1 MSLQLSDGHIC
12 HFGQRLLC
20 YTDSLGE
27 DVLGLDCSSTAH
39 TKKKDTIF
47 TRVQVNI
54 LNYII
59 AALTALNTL
68 RDLILASPPTAS
80 SSLGSLSCWWGDRHP
95 LIAAKD
101 ECVQCKRRESVQRST
116 SLQLL
121 NQSWQGSASTDMRCS
136 EENVCVCM
144 CESHT
149 HTQHISI
156 YKGVCVYVHSLG

>member
-1 MSLQLSDGHIC
+1 M
-12 HFGQRLLC
+12 
-20 YTDSLGE
+20 
-27 DVLGLDCSSTAH
+27 
-39 TKKKDTIF
+39 
-47 TRVQVNI
+47 QVNT

-156 YKGVCVYVHSLG
+156 YKGVCVYVHSLGWEADERETVKACFSHSHSRACERSALSVKSTR